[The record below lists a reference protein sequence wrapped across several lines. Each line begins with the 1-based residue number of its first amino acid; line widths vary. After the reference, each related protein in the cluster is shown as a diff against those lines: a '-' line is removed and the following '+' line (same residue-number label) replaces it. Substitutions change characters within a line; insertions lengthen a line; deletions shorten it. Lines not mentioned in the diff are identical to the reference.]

1 MLKKNE
7 MTEKIIEEQYTR
19 NRRILDL
26 LACFGRIESTY
37 EEEKKTKINNNEKN
51 NTRIQKN
58 WRKKKNY
65 NKKMTRLW

>member
-37 EEEKKTKINNNEKN
+37 EEEKKTKLIIMKKITQEYKK
-51 NTRIQKN
+51 IEG
-58 WRKKKNY
+58 RKKIII
-65 NKKMTRLW
+65 KK

>member
-37 EEEKKTKINNNEKN
+37 EEEKKTKINNNEK
-51 NTRIQKN
+51 K
-58 WRKKKNY
+58 
-65 NKKMTRLW
+65 